1 MTDRNDVDSTLTH
14 RADTTAA
21 GCACW
26 YRDDLFEETA
36 RDCPVHGTDAI
47 NRQLVEH
54 VTATFE
60 LVQQIATQPAP
71 VLTRTVCGSCG
82 GPGALH
88 WGDCERA
95 S

>member
-1 MTDRNDVDSTLTH
+1 MTDTNDVDSTLTH
-14 RADTTAA
+14 RTDTTAA

-26 YRDDLFEETA
+26 YRDNLFEEIA

-47 NRQLVEH
+47 NRALVEH
-54 VTATFE
+54 VNDT
-60 LVQQIATQPAP
+60 LDMVQQLATQPAP
-71 VLTRTVCGSCG
+71 VLTRVRCESCG